1 MNNTKI
7 DIYKKALQEVFE
19 KFNAA
24 KALVRERI
32 ESYVAKKNISKR
44 GNLFVYERL

>member
-32 ESYVAKKNISKR
+32 ESYVAKKKYQQKR
-44 GNLFVYERL
+44 